1 MEEDVEGRVG
11 VVGDAERESIVCV
24 GVEGGMKR
32 GRVNI
37 LAALSDKCDCSPRRR
52 GRRRRGVG
60 GSSKR
65 DAIPSRA
72 GRRKKRKKE
81 TERQR
86 KTSLKP
92 VLVPGVPEY
101 DVDEHYRKAADED
114 VCEGAGAV
122 AGKHAR
128 LSQPVGWSRCRVCG
142 GGWEAFEAQ

>member
-60 GSSKR
+60 GYQSEMRSQAEQGVAKKER
-65 DAIPSRA
+65 K
-72 GRRKKRKKE
+72 RRKDSA
-81 TERQR
+81 RQ
-86 KTSLKP
+86 
-92 VLVPGVPEY
+92 
-101 DVDEHYRKAADED
+101 A
-114 VCEGAGAV
+114 
-122 AGKHAR
+122 
-128 LSQPVGWSRCRVCG
+128 
-142 GGWEAFEAQ
+142 